1 MNELDERS
9 DIENL
14 EDRVENE
21 ETDDKP
27 IKVEKIKKVSLWIV
41 LANRHTF
48 FALLF
53 FLLGLIMFIFISHL
67 CQLL

>member
-27 IKVEKIKKVSLWIV
+27 IKVEKIKKVTL
-41 LANRHTF
+41 
-48 FALLF
+48 
-53 FLLGLIMFIFISHL
+53 
-67 CQLL
+67 